1 MSWWPSFP
9 GPLCGQNILSPK
21 KKGLKN
27 QDPGGN
33 FLIAGAIGINRFM
46 YGCTLKGRAWRK
58 CLKKVKF
65 AWKLA
70 HSGCRKSN
78 KRYILAEHIFHSL
91 YFVGAPY
98 WHRSVRARD
107 SDIQAWP
114 WS

>member
-46 YGCTLKGRAWRK
+46 YGCTLKGRA
-58 CLKKVKF
+58 
-65 AWKLA
+65 
-70 HSGCRKSN
+70 
-78 KRYILAEHIFHSL
+78 
-91 YFVGAPY
+91 
-98 WHRSVRARD
+98 
-107 SDIQAWP
+107 
-114 WS
+114 